1 MRGSFNGRIS
11 AFQADSA
18 SSILAPRSKF
28 NLCLAQSGR
37 VLGPEPRG
45 RRFES
50 YSADQLRNGPI
61 MALEKIANLSIVV
74 IRFLSSSLSRSA
86 NLYLL
91 VVVEK

>member
-45 RRFES
+45 QRFES
-50 YSADQLRNGPI
+50 SSADQLRNGPV
-61 MALEKIANLSIVV
+61 MVSEWIANPSTLE
-74 IRFLSSSLSRSA
+74 RGFLSSSLSRSA
-86 NLYLL
+86 NL
-91 VVVEK
+91 

>member
-1 MRGSFNGRIS
+1 MISARMDRLSPIFMRGSFNGRIS

-37 VLGPEPRG
+37 VLGLEPRG

-61 MALEKIANLSIVV
+61 MVLERIIINLLNTV
-74 IRFLSSSLSRSA
+74 
-86 NLYLL
+86 
-91 VVVEK
+91 